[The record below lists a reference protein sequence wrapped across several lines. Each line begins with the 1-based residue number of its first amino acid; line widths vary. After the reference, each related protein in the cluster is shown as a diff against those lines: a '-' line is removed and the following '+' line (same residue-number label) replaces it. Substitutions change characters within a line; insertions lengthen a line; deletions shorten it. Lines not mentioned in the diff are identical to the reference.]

1 MRKEYGLDDEEMREH
16 SDKKTK
22 NQDVI
27 DNKTTATISKQDKS
41 KVRDKPYVKAQ
52 IDDEKDDSEGLGD
65 DF

>member
-1 MRKEYGLDDEEMREH
+1 MRKEYGLDDEDLREQ

-27 DNKTTATISKQDKS
+27 DNKKTATISKQDKS
-41 KVRDKPYVKAQ
+41 KARDKPYVKAP